1 MTVHAA
7 IDLGASSGRVITAE
21 VTLRGFRLD
30 APARFENPVVREQGS
45 LRWDITRTWASAL
58 TRLAEAHERTPIDS
72 VGVDTWGVDYGIVR
86 DGLLTA
92 NPHHYRDERTAEAV
106 AAVAARVDPTEQF
119 RISGVEPMPINTI
132 YQLADDV
139 THERVHPGD
148 RALLTADLFSFW
160 LSGVEIAERTL
171 ASTSGMIGAGSR
183 EWDSRLVDAA
193 RIPPGV
199 LAKLVDAGTV
209 LGGLAI
215 QTPVARTAPGLS
227 RTATAFTG
235 RLPKVIA
242 VAAHDTASAVVAT
255 PLAGAGSAYIS
266 CGTWGLVGIETNA
279 PVLTD
284 AARQGGFTNELGA
297 DGRVLLQRNSMGTFI
312 LTESLR
318 TWRDAGHDL
327 DLTSLLEA
335 ATACGP
341 AAAVFDV
348 NDPRFSPPGDMPSR
362 IAAWYRERGLPAPS
376 TPAEV
381 CRAIVESLAHAFA
394 DAAHAAA
401 DLAGTPLRTIHVVGG
416 GSQNVLLCRLLAQRA
431 GVAVEAGP
439 VEATAIGNL
448 LIQARAI
455 GTLSGDVDALR
466 ALIRTAVS
474 PLRYEPR

>member
-7 IDLGASSGRVITAE
+7 IDLGASSGRVIMAE
-21 VTLRGFRLD
+21 VTPQGFRLD
-30 APARFENPVVREQGS
+30 APARFENPVVREHGS

-58 TRLAEAHERTPIDS
+58 TRLAEAHLRAPIDS

-106 AAVAARVDPTEQF
+106 AAVAARLDPTEQF

-139 THERVHPGD
+139 AHNRLHPGD
-148 RALLTADLFSFW
+148 SVLLTADLFSSW
-160 LSGVEIAERTL
+160 LSGVQIAERTL
-171 ASTSGMIGAGSR
+171 ASTTGLIDTVSR
-183 EWDSRLVDAA
+183 SWDPRLVDAA
-193 RIPPGV
+193 RIPAGV
-199 LAKLVDAGTV
+199 LAELVDAGTV
-209 LGGLAI
+209 LGRL
-215 QTPVARTAPGLS
+215 TLHSPVAAAASELPAAAAAFAS
-227 RTATAFTG
+227 R
-235 RLPKVIA
+235 PPQVVA

-266 CGTWGLVGIETNA
+266 CGTWGLVGVETNTPA
-279 PVLTD
+279 LSD
-284 AARQGGFTNELGA
+284 AARRGGFTNELGA

-318 TWRDAGHDL
+318 TWREAGHDL
-327 DLTSLLEA
+327 DLTALLEA
-335 ATACGP
+335 AASAP
-341 AAAVFDV
+341 VAAVFDV
-348 NDPRFSPPGDMPSR
+348 DDPRFSPPGDMPSR

-394 DAAHAAA
+394 EAAHAAA

-448 LIQARAI
+448 LVQARAI
-455 GTLSGDVDALR
+455 GTLTGDVDALR

-474 PLRYEPR
+474 PIRYEPR